1 MRAGLK
7 TDFFVPPGPRLIAHR
22 GGAGV
27 RPENTLE
34 AFTAAYREGIRYFE
48 LDVHASR
55 DGVLVVCHDPD
66 LRRTTDLSDAI
77 RELYYAEIARADAG
91 YRFEVEGRFPFRGAG
106 VRVPR
111 LIDVLGLFSDAFF
124 VIEIKQVEP
133 SLTASLNQALSSTG
147 TRPRALI
154 ASEHQQ
160 PLDEIRS
167 LAPELPTSF
176 SGREVLAFFGSL
188 ALPASGYHPPADAI
202 QIPPSHGSMLLV
214 TPTSVAAACA
224 RELEMHVWTVNEE
237 AQMRELLD
245 LGVAGIITDFPNRL
259 LRIMAER

>member
-22 GGAGV
+22 GLCPAGNHAGSLH
-27 RPENTLE
+27 RGLSRRNPL
-34 AFTAAYREGIRYFE
+34 FR

-55 DGVLVVCHDPD
+55 DGVLVVCCMTPM
-66 LRRTTDLSDAI
+66 RRTTDLSDAI

-133 SLTASLNQALSSTG
+133 A
-147 TRPRALI
+147 
-154 ASEHQQ
+154 
-160 PLDEIRS
+160 
-167 LAPELPTSF
+167 
-176 SGREVLAFFGSL
+176 
-188 ALPASGYHPPADAI
+188 
-202 QIPPSHGSMLLV
+202 
-214 TPTSVAAACA
+214 
-224 RELEMHVWTVNEE
+224 
-237 AQMRELLD
+237 
-245 LGVAGIITDFPNRL
+245 
-259 LRIMAER
+259 